1 MMTESG
7 AVNLFIIMNTDRSDK
22 KGTYCFLDLHTKK
35 QVFLFNSFGFQG
47 FKEFILQDDQKIL
60 NKVLYGIEKVNEKDN
75 KVTLITL
82 KFSMQE
88 YEKIKNKN
96 RLSETTIDLLD
107 LMYKFGKKH
116 NLRNEVIVHL
126 VDDQLQMIERD
137 TCGMYQIYFY
147 VNLFNPLEN
156 SSIIIEKIL
165 NKRTIEKLLNEILST
180 DRQEN
185 ENRRKQFAEEN
196 YIQ

>member
-22 KGTYCFLDLHTKK
+22 NGTYCFLDLHTKRE
-35 QVFLFNSFGFQG
+35 VFLFNSFVFQG

-165 NKRTIEKLLNEILST
+165 NKPTIEKLLNEILST

-185 ENRRKQFAEEN
+185 ENGREQFAEEN